1 MRFASF
7 VIAVMVFAGTARAD
21 KQSTQLFEEGREL
34 SQQGKYQEACDRFAR
49 SYELEQ
55 ATGTQVNMGD
65 CEEHLGHVARAW
77 NLFDSAAK
85 QADREGNGVRAQ
97 YARRRANVLLPR
109 LGAVVVTIEAPDERM
124 QITIGGRDY
133 MPGPEVRAYVDPGEI
148 EIRAQLPGQQFKKSL
163 RVAAGESTAITVP
176 RFAASVGTTTTTN
189 GGKRRGWV
197 IVAGVLGG
205 AGVVGLSTSALLTIA
220 ASRGYGDT
228 FADGECMHTAR
239 GPECTQTGLDRVA
252 DSRGV
257 ANLAT
262 GIGIASVA
270 ALVGGIV
277 VYALA
282 PRASVEVAPV
292 VSGDSASVTLS
303 GRF

>member
-7 VIAVMVFAGTARAD
+7 VIATVAFAATARAD
-21 KQSTQLFEEGREL
+21 KQSTRLFEEGREL

-77 NLFDSAAK
+77 SLFDSAAK

-109 LGAVVVTIEAPDERM
+109 LAAVVVTIEQPDERM
-124 QITIGGRDY
+124 QISIGGRDY

-176 RFAASVGTTTTTN
+176 RFAASVGATTRRS
-189 GGKRRGWV
+189 GKRRSWV
-197 IVAGVLGG
+197 IAAGVLGG
-205 AGVVGLSTSALLTIA
+205 AGVVGLSTSAFLTIA

-228 FADGECMHTAR
+228 FADGECMYTVR
-239 GPECTQTGLDRVA
+239 GPECTQAGLDRVA
-252 DSRGV
+252 DSRSV

-262 GIGIASVA
+262 GIGIVSAA

-277 VYALA
+277 VYAIA
-282 PRASVEVAPV
+282 PRASVEVAPM
-292 VSGDSASVTLS
+292 VSADSASLTLS